1 MYAKKAGDWPMKSP
15 ISVRNLSAPMA
26 TPWVLV
32 GRVIEQRGRLRLRNG
47 HGSGMIRLF
56 VNSSLATSKWGNVTE
71 TPVTGSTAVKGGA
84 LPGLS
89 CQVWKCVVSGGPM
102 LIRMRNTSTLLAL
115 CASDG

>member
-1 MYAKKAGDWPMKSP
+1 MKSP
-15 ISVRNLSAPMA
+15 ISVRNLSAPLA
-26 TPWVLV
+26 TPCVFV
-32 GRVIEQRGRLRLRNG
+32 GRMIEQRGSVGLRNG

-56 VNSSLATSKWGNVTE
+56 VNNSLATSKWGNVTE

-84 LPGLS
+84 LPALS
-89 CQVWKCVVSGGPM
+89 CQVWKCIVSVGPM